1 MAGFKKLFAIAGVL
15 GVVGAGMAG
24 VGLAGAGASPRSY
37 VSSHY
42 TRASRYDIGG
52 DAVAY
57 TSPLPPSTVSRSI
70 SNAWRPTYNY
80 STGGSYFLRYD
91 DDSVVVKAA
100 AGVGSLI
107 LLEKMRTAYTR
118 YAPIVGSYWHY
129 STRQSTVR
137 GGGPGVGK

>member
-1 MAGFKKLFAIAGVL
+1 MAGFKKLFIIASVLGVL
-15 GVVGAGMAG
+15 GAGMSVVGL
-24 VGLAGAGASPRSY
+24 VGAGASPRSF

-42 TRASRYDIGG
+42 TRASRYDLGT

-57 TSPLPPSTVSRSI
+57 TSPLAPAAVSQSI
-70 SNAWRPTYNY
+70 SRAWRPTYNY
-80 STGGSYFLRYD
+80 TSAGSYFMRYN

-118 YAPIVGSYWHY
+118 YSPIVGSNWHY
-129 STRQSTVR
+129 TTRQSTDR